1 MFAIIAPLL
10 GGATLA
16 ACGALPK
23 PTTAA
28 SSRNFPAF
36 LRFSECMRAHGVP
49 NFPDPPGGG
58 GIHITPGD
66 GLDPQAPAFQA
77 AQQTCHKL
85 LPGGGPPR
93 VVPESVKVQLV
104 KHSECMR
111 AHGVSD
117 YPDPIFPRGGGIE
130 SIVPSSIAP
139 GAPAFQTA
147 AKACGGP

>member
-1 MFAIIAPLL
+1 MRSMFAIIALLL

-36 LRFSECMRAHGVP
+36 LRF
-49 NFPDPPGGG
+49 
-58 GIHITPGD
+58 
-66 GLDPQAPAFQA
+66 
-77 AQQTCHKL
+77 
-85 LPGGGPPR
+85 
-93 VVPESVKVQLV
+93 
-104 KHSECMR
+104 SECMR